1 MGTRHVARTRSPRL
15 TAWLLGV
22 ATIAPAFATDAPAT
36 ASGHAPSPA
45 PADRTRPAPL
55 DLRIGD
61 IRRYVPAE
69 ILDTPIEEDFEE
81 IIVNGQ
87 RPEPL
92 PERRAVPQ
100 GLGALIY
107 GVTNP
112 LQAWRI
118 LAPDPNVVIPER
130 SEDDVREPPGAY
142 RGRILAPGQIFD

>member
-1 MGTRHVARTRSPRL
+1 MSRRRRDARWGPQPRFAAATRWRALLLPAVA
-15 TAWLLGV
+15 
-22 ATIAPAFATDAPAT
+22 AFATAF
-36 ASGHAPSPA
+36 ASEPA
-45 PADRTRPAPL
+45 PPVARLVPL
-55 DLRIGD
+55 DLKVGD
-61 IRRYVPAE
+61 IRQFVPAE
-69 ILDTPIEEDFEE
+69 VLDTPIEEDFEE